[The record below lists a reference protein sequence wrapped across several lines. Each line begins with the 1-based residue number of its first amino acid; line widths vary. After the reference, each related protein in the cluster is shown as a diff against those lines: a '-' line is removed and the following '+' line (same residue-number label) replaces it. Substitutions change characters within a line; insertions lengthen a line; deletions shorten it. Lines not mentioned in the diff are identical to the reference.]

1 MRSKLFKIITV
12 LLLITL
18 FSVKTVN
25 MSVNASTPYKT
36 YTLDRYGE
44 LVETQ
49 DAYDP
54 IKSVKTFEIDGKN
67 ETIKGAEDLFI
78 DDDDYLYL
86 ADTGNQ
92 RVVIMDKDFKYISK
106 ISEYTYQNDNGED
119 VATKLIKPMGIF
131 VRDEFIYVADYGDEK
146 DNKSGAVVVFEF
158 DKTTN
163 EVSFVKR
170 LGSPSS
176 PLLQIDGF
184 LFRPQ
189 KIAVDKNHTMYIVS
203 KGSSNGILLVNNA
216 NRFLNF
222 FAPNRTTGT
231 LWDSFLSF
239 FYGDNENVVITK
251 KIPPAPTNVMLN
263 DSGYI
268 YTVTSTVVQNDIND
282 AIKKVNIGGVNFYP
296 EDMEVASS
304 FTDSWAS
311 DYNTVYSL
319 TSDGFIYEY
328 DTEGNLLFKF
338 AGRINKDEQLGLFN
352 KASSIATD
360 AEGKLYVVDPNSN
373 NIQVF
378 RKTEFTSK
386 VHLALKSYMSGQYVE
401 SEDLWLEVLRY
412 NSMFDLAHKAIG
424 LARYMEGDYEEAM
437 VKFKDAYDKE
447 NYSEAFWE
455 VRNAFLMENL
465 VIIFIIVAAC
475 LIVVAVLHKLHKKYG
490 IFNKPI
496 AFAKKVYA
504 KKPVRDGLI
513 FFKFIRHPYDT
524 IYEIRHDKSIKVYN
538 GFIMLG
544 LVFVV
549 YLLFITKTNF
559 IFNNV
564 VLEKT
569 ILLKE
574 CTKII
579 LPIILFVVAN
589 YLVSSLMDGEG
600 SLRCIF
606 MNTMGS
612 LIPVVIMLPFIVLI
626 TNGLTFNEA
635 FIYYFAVGIMLAW
648 TAILLIANIKETHNY
663 TMGQTIANLFITVLM
678 MLIIIIVIILVYLLV
693 SQIFG
698 FGVDLFKEVM
708 F

>member
-1 MRSKLFKIITV
+1 MRNKLLKVVIV

-18 FSVKTVN
+18 FSVKTAN

-49 DAYDP
+49 DAYEP
-54 IKSVKTFEIDGKN
+54 IKSVKTFEINGKN
-67 ETIKGAEDLFI
+67 EVINNAQDLFI
-78 DDDDYLYL
+78 DSDDYLYL
-86 ADTGNQ
+86 ADTGNS
-92 RVVIMDKDFKYISK
+92 RVVIMDKDFKHITS
-106 ISEYTYQNDNGED
+106 INEYTNIED
-119 VATKLIKPMGIF
+119 GQVKQYKLVKPMGVF
-131 VRDEFIYVADYGDEK
+131 VRDEYIYVADYGDEK
-146 DNKSGAVVVFEF
+146 DTSSGAIVVFKY

-163 EVSFVKR
+163 DVTFFRR
-170 LGSPSS
+170 LSSPTS

-203 KGSSNGILLVNNA
+203 KGSSNGILLVNNS

-222 FAPNRTTGT
+222 FAPNQTTGT

-239 FYGDNENVVITK
+239 FYGDKENVVITK

-296 EDMEVASS
+296 EDMEVAAS

-311 DYNTVYSL
+311 EYNTVYAL
-319 TSDGFIYEY
+319 TSNGFVYEY
-328 DTEGNLLFKF
+328 DTEGNLLFRF
-338 AGRINKDEQLGLFN
+338 GGRINKDEQLGLFN
-352 KASSIATD
+352 SASSIATD
-360 AEGKLYVVDPNSN
+360 KEGKLYVVDPLSN

-378 RKTEFTSK
+378 KKTEFTSK
-386 VHLALKSYMSGQYVE
+386 VHLALKSYMSGQYIE

-437 VKFKDAYDKE
+437 VKFKDSYDKE
-447 NYSEAFWE
+447 HYSEAFWE
-455 VRNAFLMENL
+455 VRNTFLMDNL
-465 VIIFIIVAAC
+465 VTIFIVVASC
-475 LIVVAVLHKLHKKYG
+475 LIVISILATLHKKYG
-490 IFNKPI
+490 IFNKI
-496 AFAKKVYA
+496 IKIIKRIYA
-504 KKPVRDGLI
+504 RKSVRDGLI

-524 IYEIRHDKSIKVYN
+524 IYEIRNDKSIKVYN

-544 LVFVV
+544 LVFLV

-564 VLEKT
+564 ILEKT

-579 LPIILFVVAN
+579 LPIVLFVIAN
-589 YLVSSLMDGEG
+589 YLVSSLMNGEG

-612 LIPVVIMLPFIVLI
+612 LIPVVIMLPVIVLI
-626 TNGLTFNEA
+626 TNGLTYNEA

-663 TMGQTIANLFITVLM
+663 SMKQTIANLFITVLM

-698 FGVDLFKEVM
+698 FIVDLLKEVM